1 MVSGRSGWFLVG
13 ERARADCA
21 EVEGWGPGPRVP
33 ARAEFAFQELF
44 LEDSRAFLVV
54 PGHSTIA

>member
-1 MVSGRSGWFLVG
+1 MVSGRIGWFLVG

-21 EVEGWGPGPRVP
+21 EAVGWGPGPRVP

-44 LEDSRAFLVV
+44 LEHSRAFLVV
-54 PGHSTIA
+54 PGHWTIT